1 MAQIIQHHLLGLH
14 GTNHREGIRQVE
26 LRIGE
31 LFFGITQI
39 VNLRPSTP
47 LGNGI
52 INKSDTIHSG
62 GVIRQCIVFID
73 SQMGIDN
80 AHGFLVACLLIV
92 IAQLLILTQL
102 GTYHT
107 QHIVAKHRSIGT
119 HHHKRLIRALLGCSQ
134 QLTKFGGKL
143 GLLDT

>member
-1 MAQIIQHHLLGLH
+1 MELG
-14 GTNHREGIRQVE
+14 
-26 LRIGE
+26 IGE

-52 INKSDTIHSG
+52 VDKSDTIHSG
-62 GVIRQCIVFID
+62 GVIRQCIISVD

-80 AHGFLVACLLIV
+80 AHGLLVACLLIV
-92 IAQLLILTQL
+92 IVQLLILTQL

-119 HHHKRLIRALLGCSQ
+119 HHHKRLIRALLGCGQ
-134 QLTKFGGKL
+134 QLAKFGGKL
-143 GLLDT
+143 GLLEA